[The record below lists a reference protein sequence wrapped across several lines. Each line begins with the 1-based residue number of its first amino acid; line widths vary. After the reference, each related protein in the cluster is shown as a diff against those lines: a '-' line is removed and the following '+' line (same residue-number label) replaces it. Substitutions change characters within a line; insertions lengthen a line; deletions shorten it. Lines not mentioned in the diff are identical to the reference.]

1 MPTPSASEPARVS
14 DDLVTAFDP
23 ASTVSAS
30 SLTQRLAVSGDAKA
44 VLASGA
50 NVRRCLDELVQ
61 RGLLPDAL
69 AVLARAL
76 PKRYVVAW
84 ACDCLRGGLAGNA
97 DVSDED
103 RAGLA
108 LAQQWLADPTEE
120 NRRAA
125 LDFAEAGEFGSP
137 GAWLAASAAWNGG
150 SLLPRGYDP
159 VAPPDHLPAEAAV
172 AALRLAASSAPDYAG
187 AITGFIARA
196 LKIFGPPSSGAPQ

>member
-1 MPTPSASEPARVS
+1 MS

-23 ASTVSAS
+23 ASPVSAA
-30 SLTQRLAVSGDAKA
+30 SLTQRLAVSGDAKL
-44 VLASGA
+44 VLATGG
-50 NVRRCLDELVQ
+50 NVRRCLDELIQ

-69 AVLARAL
+69 AVLSRAL

-84 ACDCLRGGLAGNA
+84 ACDCLRGVLAGHA

-172 AALRLAASSAPDYAG
+172 AALRLAASSAPDYA
-187 AITGFIARA
+187 AALNGFIARA
-196 LKIFGPPSSGAPQ
+196 LKIFGPSASGAQQ